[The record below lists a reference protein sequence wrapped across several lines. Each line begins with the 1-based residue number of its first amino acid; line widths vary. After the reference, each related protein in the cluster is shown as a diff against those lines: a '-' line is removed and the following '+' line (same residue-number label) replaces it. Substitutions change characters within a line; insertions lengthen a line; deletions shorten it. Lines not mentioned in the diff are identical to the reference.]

1 MVKSLN
7 TKSRRH
13 TMRGPP
19 TPEQDLFVS
28 VLIGPRFFI
37 PALSFPSFFLLSTV
51 LSTVLDTVLDT
62 VLTLSLARPAKPH
75 QNSPRPGRRNNSV
88 PCWKC
93 LELAENQKRRQPHPR
108 LPEILVYAAMR
119 ES

>member
-51 LSTVLDTVLDT
+51 LTP
-62 VLTLSLARPAKPH
+62 SLARPAKPH

-93 LELAENQKRRQPHPR
+93 LELAENQKRRQPHEGVPFIV
-108 LPEILVYAAMR
+108 EG
-119 ES
+119 

>member
-51 LSTVLDTVLDT
+51 LSTVLTP
-62 VLTLSLARPAKPH
+62 S
-75 QNSPRPGRRNNSV
+75 
-88 PCWKC
+88 
-93 LELAENQKRRQPHPR
+93 
-108 LPEILVYAAMR
+108 
-119 ES
+119 